1 MSATTLVGNS
11 VPQAADAV
19 DIARA
24 QNGDTRAFE
33 RLYRANVARVWSLAR
48 RMIGPAVAGEITQDV
63 FVRAWEKIGTF
74 RGDAAFSTWLHRVA
88 VNVILHRRAALRLER
103 ERFAPDEEILV
114 SLPAGARS
122 SSDTG
127 MDVAGAIEQL
137 PQGARAV
144 FVLHDVEGY
153 KHEEIAQL
161 LGVTSGTSKAQL
173 HRARMIL
180 RRYLCR

>member
-1 MSATTLVGNS
+1 MSATTLVLNN
-11 VPQAADAV
+11 VPQAADAEDV
-19 DIARA
+19 ARA
-24 QNGDTRAFE
+24 QRGDTRAFE
-33 RLYRANVARVWSLAR
+33 RLYRANVSRVWSLAR
-48 RMIGPAVAGEITQDV
+48 RMIGPAFAGEITQDV

-88 VNVILHRRAALRLER
+88 VNVILHRRQALRVER
-103 ERFAPDEEILV
+103 ERFD
-114 SLPAGARS
+114 AGEDALEAVPTGPKGT
-122 SSDTG
+122 DAG
-127 MDVAGAIEQL
+127 MDVASAIEKL

-153 KHEEIAQL
+153 KHEEIAEL

-180 RRYLCR
+180 RRHLCL

>member
-1 MSATTLVGNS
+1 MSATTLVGNK

-19 DIARA
+19 DVARA
-24 QNGDTRAFE
+24 QRGDTRAFE

-48 RMIGPAVAGEITQDV
+48 RMIGPAFAGEITQDV
-63 FVRAWEKIGTF
+63 FVRVWEKIGTF

-103 ERFAPDEEILV
+103 ERFDPDEDTLV
-114 SLPAGARS
+114 ALPAAPRS
-122 SSDTG
+122 TDSR
-127 MDVAGAIEQL
+127 MDVTEAIDKL
-137 PQGARAV
+137 PHGARAV

-153 KHEEIAQL
+153 KHEEIAEL

-180 RRYLCR
+180 RRHLCR